1 MSSKRFEVVLDPAAS
16 LRSGVLAFSAG
27 ATLLG
32 VALIGN
38 LPLRPVLKA
47 LFVLLWVCHGLLE
60 IVSQLRGMSRTGRL
74 RISASGTLDS
84 LSPGGKTRSL
94 ELLAGSL
101 VLHRFAWLRFR
112 FEDGLE
118 YGELLSSYGR
128 QDDSWRRLELI
139 WRQQA
144 GTPRQDLW
152 RGCGEADT
160 IGAVHAAV
168 PRRAARCPRP

>member
-1 MSSKRFEVVLDPAAS
+1 VSSKGFEVVLDPAIS
-16 LRSGVLAFSAG
+16 LRSGVLAFSAS

-38 LPLRPVLKA
+38 LPLRPVLKV

-60 IVSQLRGMSRTGRL
+60 IVAQLRGMSRTGRL
-74 RISASGTLDS
+74 RIGARGTLDA
-84 LSPGGKTRSL
+84 LSPGGETRSL

-101 VLHRFAWLRFR
+101 VLHRLAWLRFR

-118 YGELLSSYGR
+118 YGELLSSSGR
-128 QDDSWRRLELI
+128 QDDSWRRLEVI

-144 GTPRQDLW
+144 WNPR
-152 RGCGEADT
+152 
-160 IGAVHAAV
+160 
-168 PRRAARCPRP
+168 